1 MIGIFGSGRPD
12 HPMADEKEARRLL
25 AELPAQDA
33 VKALE
38 ELAHWHETVSLAEGF
53 RPEVRLQR
61 LHLIDDAAQERVRR
75 VARDYL
81 LPGRQSRFQE
91 NRLWTAAEGYW
102 RQAAQA
108 LARGV
113 DLFAQGAKGVDAAK
127 PLLAAQLVRCL
138 RACAQQLKWSYFR
151 YGPLEA
157 SSWATLCRVYALAEA
172 RGQADV
178 AAPVGSVPST
188 PSTPRQEFLR
198 AAMLAASAPETLLPA
213 ELAVAEHLVA
223 QVAPRLAMAA
233 APAAGLPFWID
244 LHQPGGPQRVQRA
257 PAPGAGL
264 RFFGAGAGLDEL
276 RGLAGRLR
284 TAPSTSA
291 GLELGVPVE
300 RDEALELIEHL
311 LASWSS
317 QPPERRHP
325 RHSVSTRLSVTNGL
339 SGVIGALGESTSLTF
354 DGSGLEQW
362 VVENVSAGGFGAL
375 VAQTRGDWLRVGAL
389 VALQPEGGKHWL
401 VGLVRRVNRLAAR
414 QARVGV
420 ETLSRAAAVSR
431 FAASGARSAEGE
443 IGVLLRTQD
452 GAAHEVR
459 IAVRPGV
466 LAPGQNLEAVLDGV
480 QHVYM
485 PLGTADRGEDYEIGR
500 FKGLVRES

>member
-1 MIGIFGSGRPD
+1 
-12 HPMADEKEARRLL
+12 MAEDKEARRLL

-53 RPEVRLQR
+53 RPEARLQR
-61 LHLIDDAAQERVRR
+61 LHLIDDAAQERIRK

-102 RQAAQA
+102 RQAAHA

-113 DLFAQGAKGVDAAK
+113 DLFVQGAKGADAAR
-127 PLLAAQLVRCL
+127 PLLPAHIVRCL
-138 RACAQQLKWSYFR
+138 RAYAQQLKWSYFR
-151 YGPLEA
+151 YGPLDA
-157 SSWATLCRVYALAEA
+157 SAWSTLCRVYAFAEA
-172 RGQADV
+172 RGQADAV
-178 AAPVGSVPST
+178 ASAGGAS
-188 PSTPRQEFLR
+188 STPRQEFLR

-213 ELAVAEHLVA
+213 ELAMAEQLVG
-223 QVAPRLAMAA
+223 QLAPRLAMGATSA
-233 APAAGLPFWID
+233 DGLPFWID
-244 LHQPGGPQRVQRA
+244 LQQPGSPQRAQRA
-257 PAPGAGL
+257 LTPGPGL
-264 RFFGAGAGLDEL
+264 RFLGAGAALDEL
-276 RGLAGRLR
+276 RALAERVRG
-284 TAPSTSA
+284 APSMPA
-291 GLELGVPVE
+291 GLDLGVPAE
-300 RDEALELIEHL
+300 RDEVLALIEHL

-317 QPPERRHP
+317 QQPERRHP

-339 SGVIGALGESTSLTF
+339 SGVLGALGESSALTF

-389 VALQPEGGKHWL
+389 VALQPEGGNHWL
-401 VGLVRRVNRLAAR
+401 VGLVRRVSRLAAR

-420 ETLSRAAAVSR
+420 ETLSRAPAVSR
-431 FAASGARSAEGE
+431 FVASGMRGGEGE

-466 LAPGQNLEAVLDGV
+466 LAPGQTLESVLDGV

-485 PLGTADRGEDYEIGR
+485 PVGTADRGEDYEIGR
-500 FKGLVRES
+500 FKGMVRES